1 MTFGNQ
7 QMWGIQE
14 SSAVLLYVLESTG
27 NERERATEK
36 FRKYAGRWAGLSQPQ
51 AVSQVRVF
59 GGADEAGRLTEVGRG
74 FALTTLANT
83 GNTLGLY

>member
-1 MTFGNQ
+1 
-7 QMWGIQE
+7 MWGIQE
-14 SSAVLLYVLESTG
+14 SSAVLLLILENG
-27 NERERATEK
+27 PDRERATEK
-36 FRKYAGRWAGLSQPQ
+36 FRKHSGRWAGLSQAQ